1 MNEPEEMSE
10 KTQSSAIGMLAAM
23 LAGLIISVILLTPVF
38 FLPADQGILAGWIIL
53 FMILLMTGKNHR
65 LEIGLFYP
73 LTSLIYLGL
82 AQTTLHSTLWPYVLV
97 EKIWSVIVLTF
108 VAFIIM
114 SVTILLIAFLFGKR

>member
-10 KTQSSAIGMLAAM
+10 KMQSSALGMLVAM
-23 LAGLIISVILLTPVF
+23 LAGLIISTILLTPVF
-38 FLPADQGILAGWIIL
+38 FLPADQGLLVGWIIL
-53 FMILLMTGKNHR
+53 FMILLMIGKNHR

-73 LTSLIYLGL
+73 FTALLYLGV

-108 VAFIIM
+108 VAFIMM
-114 SVTILLIAFLFGKR
+114 SVAILLIAFLFGKR

>member
-23 LAGLIISVILLTPVF
+23 LAGLIISTILLTPVF
-38 FLPADQGILAGWIIL
+38 FLPADQGVLVGWIIL
-53 FMILLMTGKNHR
+53 FMILLMIGKNYR

-73 LTSLIYLGL
+73 FTALLYLGV

-114 SVTILLIAFLFGKR
+114 SVTILLLAFLFGKR